1 MEKITENLIK
11 EIDKTE
17 TKEELFEI
25 VTKEHN
31 RVKDYLLKK
40 GRKFFDDES
49 QYSQELIGEQY
60 FFEEEE
66 AIMAKTYEELNYFRI
81 YLKIKKIQDSD
92 EQERYNP
99 IKKKAEEI
107 IKKFNLKYEQQ
118 NLIYL
123 LDERYKISSR

>member
-107 IKKFNLKYEQQ
+107 IKKFNLKYEQ
-118 NLIYL
+118 
-123 LDERYKISSR
+123 